1 MKNNT
6 KLIMETW
13 RRFLNEGDQNE
24 EGQYSDPDETV
35 PPLPPVEE
43 DPDLSGDVPQRNNLP
58 FDDEYNPDGDLDS
71 ELADDIERI
80 DSESEREMDMPGEGF
95 EDLPHEGDNIEYSR
109 RDAQMSPSERYAA
122 QEERD
127 ALSDPNVD
135 EFGNE
140 QENPFAYDDGPY

>member
-6 KLIMETW
+6 KLIVETW

-43 DPDLSGDVPQRNNLP
+43 DPDLV
-58 FDDEYNPDGDLDS
+58 
-71 ELADDIERI
+71 DDIKRI
-80 DSESEREMDMPGEGF
+80 DSESEGEMSMEMNMPDEDF
-95 EDLPHEGDNIEYSR
+95 VDLPHALPHAGDDIEYSEE
-109 RDAQMSPSERYAA
+109 DARMTDEERAAA

-127 ALSDPNVD
+127 ALSDPNFD